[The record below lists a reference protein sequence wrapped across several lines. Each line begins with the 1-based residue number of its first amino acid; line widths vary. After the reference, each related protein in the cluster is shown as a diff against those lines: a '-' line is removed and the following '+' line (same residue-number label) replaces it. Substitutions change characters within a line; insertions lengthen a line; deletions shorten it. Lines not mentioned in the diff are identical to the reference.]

1 MASAY
6 ILILF
11 FIILSSCSTPYSKS
25 DTYYETLVGHIVQT
39 ILSGDC
45 NSKCISS
52 IVSSDLKNA
61 TYAQAINV
69 INKVSI
75 ILPSIFDGVKRE
87 LTIKVEEK
95 YKKSFYLTPIRES
108 KKTIYC
114 GAVVF
119 GNKISEEIAKK
130 TLDCLKKMFRV
141 KFQELHFYLVVNQKL
156 KQAKI

>member
-1 MASAY
+1 MY
-6 ILILF
+6 MKKLILF

-69 INKVSI
+69 IDKVSI

-95 YKKSFYLTPIRES
+95 YKKSF
-108 KKTIYC
+108 
-114 GAVVF
+114 
-119 GNKISEEIAKK
+119 
-130 TLDCLKKMFRV
+130 
-141 KFQELHFYLVVNQKL
+141 
-156 KQAKI
+156 

>member
-1 MASAY
+1 MY
-6 ILILF
+6 MKKLILF
-11 FIILSSCSTPYSKS
+11 FIILSSCSAPYSKS
-25 DTYYETLVGHIVQT
+25 DAYYETVVGHIVQT

-95 YKKSFYLTPIRES
+95 YKKSF
-108 KKTIYC
+108 
-114 GAVVF
+114 
-119 GNKISEEIAKK
+119 
-130 TLDCLKKMFRV
+130 
-141 KFQELHFYLVVNQKL
+141 
-156 KQAKI
+156 

>member
-1 MASAY
+1 MKK
-6 ILILF
+6 LILL
-11 FIILSSCSTPYSKS
+11 FIIISSCSTPNSRS
-25 DTYYETLVGHIVQT
+25 DAYYEAVAGHIVQT
-39 ILSGDC
+39 VLSEEC

-95 YKKSFYLTPIRES
+95 YKKSF
-108 KKTIYC
+108 
-114 GAVVF
+114 
-119 GNKISEEIAKK
+119 
-130 TLDCLKKMFRV
+130 
-141 KFQELHFYLVVNQKL
+141 
-156 KQAKI
+156 